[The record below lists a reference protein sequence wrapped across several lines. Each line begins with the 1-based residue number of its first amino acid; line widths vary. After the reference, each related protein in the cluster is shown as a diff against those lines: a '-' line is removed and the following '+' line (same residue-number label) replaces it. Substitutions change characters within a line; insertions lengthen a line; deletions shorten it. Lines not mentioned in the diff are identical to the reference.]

1 MTTESHDGTRKW
13 EKEKHR
19 KTILAAKRGSVNL
32 CPFTGIFAFSKKK
45 FSAYTFAFLV
55 VFAVHT
61 KTIEKDR
68 NCYSSEI
75 RTIENQAHM
84 RYIVLDA
91 GKRKKTKQNKQ
102 KKLCNFCGRSYI
114 CSVSLL
120 AQHPLREKKNW
131 LKSISW
137 QDSYIVNTRGVA
149 RWEDTRGD
157 RKPLSFCSTGSLRF
171 PFLRSF
177 NLLWV

>member
-1 MTTESHDGTRKW
+1 MREGKAQKNDFGSQTRLRPPVSVYRNFCVF
-13 EKEKHR
+13 KEKVFRLH
-19 KTILAAKRGSVNL
+19 V
-32 CPFTGIFAFSKKK
+32 CVFS
-45 FSAYTFAFLV
+45 
-55 VFAVHT
+55 
-61 KTIEKDR
+61 R

-75 RTIENQAHM
+75 RTIENQAYM

-91 GKRKKTKQNKQ
+91 GKRKKTEQNKQ

-114 CSVSLL
+114 WSVSLL

-137 QDSYIVNTRGVA
+137 QDSYTVNTRGVA